1 MSSRRAILTSIAAL
15 GLILAACS
23 GPATPPPS
31 VPADAIRISADRLAF
46 STDHLEVPAGESF
59 TIALD
64 NRESAPHN
72 VTIFADDSWSNALF
86 REQAVSGPR
95 IAVYAVPALGAG
107 SYAFRCDVHPM
118 MKGTVTAG

>member
-1 MSSRRAILTSIAAL
+1 MSSRHAILTSIAAL
-15 GLILAACS
+15 GLALAACS
-23 GPATPPPS
+23 GPPTPPS
-31 VPADAIRISADRLAF
+31 VPADAIRISADNLAF

-86 REQAVSGPR
+86 REEAMSGPR
-95 IAVYAVPALGAG
+95 SVVYAVPALGAG
-107 SYAFRCDVHPM
+107 SYPFRCDVHPT